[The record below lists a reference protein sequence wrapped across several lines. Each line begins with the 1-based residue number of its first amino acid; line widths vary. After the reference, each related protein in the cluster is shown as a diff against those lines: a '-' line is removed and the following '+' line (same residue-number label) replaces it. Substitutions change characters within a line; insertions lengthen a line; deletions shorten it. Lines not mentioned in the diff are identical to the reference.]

1 MNTAKKNLESL
12 ETICKNLA
20 EYAVDREDI
29 KTLVQTLPTDQ
40 NINTVTVDYELQ
52 LLKIISVGW
61 GFSVYMANHP
71 EKIPAAQE
79 FWNLIRGFS
88 KEISNVTGLMIGHDI
103 DYFQLVK
110 DRFNFYV
117 ASLDRSIK
125 KDDPASAI
133 GPAFAESCKD
143 KDNPFVTIT
152 GARIFMYSVK
162 AVKDYLES
170 VGLSA
175 D

>member
-1 MNTAKKNLESL
+1 MEAEKSEQDNL

-29 KTLVQTLPTDQ
+29 KELVLSLPKDQ
-40 NINTVTVDYELQ
+40 NINTVTLDYELQ

-61 GFSVYMANHP
+61 SFSVFMADDP
-71 EKIPAAQE
+71 RKTVAAE
-79 FWNLIRGFS
+79 LFWNFIRGFS

-103 DYFQLVK
+103 DYFQLIK
-110 DRFNFYV
+110 DRFDYYV
-117 ASLDRSIK
+117 SSLNRAVK

-143 KDNPFVTIT
+143 KDNPFTAIT
-152 GARIFMYSVK
+152 GARIFNYSSR
-162 AVKDYLES
+162 AVKEYLAS
-170 VGLSA
+170 VGLSIH
-175 D
+175 